1 MQRFDRSFVPVPEVF
16 QGPDF
21 APARRQLREFFL
33 ASPEKRAQ
41 TRLPDSFDN
50 FNETSI
56 LLGLQRLFHG
66 KCAFCES
73 AGQTEPYQFRPPS
86 NAAPS
91 KGQDSAHLYYAW
103 LRHAWE
109 NIYPICTACIPDQP
123 RFFPVKGKRAPLPD
137 KQQLLRYEQENLG
150 LWRDHPPKEKNL
162 LLDPCVDNDFARHFD
177 IDLSSGELVG
187 LSAEGLLTAQHFNL
201 NRSALCAQRGTALHR
216 YMRTLIER
224 TFEQLMKG
232 DSLTHPGYLA
242 IFDFSGMEF
251 GGIWYLLCC
260 RVVSALT
267 LSGEKPLPVSRLKIA
282 ESFMV
287 LARDKRFSQRLSR
300 LRAWY
305 TDASLKSVRYVS
317 ESFTG
322 ASERFPSLLSIQLN
336 HFKGIEQLSLNLP
349 VSEHSQGFTG
359 NAPPLQPALLI
370 LGENAAGKSSLL
382 EATALA
388 LCTDKARAEL
398 QLDVSALPLNPELM
412 GAASLPQAASASVT
426 LTFEQGVRRTL
437 TIADGVYLVEGPSQ
451 LPPVFAYGAFRQYQK
466 GVRRFSAAK
475 SIINLFQSDVLL
487 SNPEK
492 WLLSL
497 KEPDFK
503 MVVRAL
509 RDVLSIEGEFDVMV
523 RDQERQRCLIVTTT
537 AGCQT
542 RHETPLSLASSGY
555 RSILAMVCD
564 IMQGLMNRQ
573 VNPFFDTLATAQ
585 AIVLIDEVE
594 AHLHPRWKIQ
604 IMRALRSALPKVT
617 FIATTHDPLCLRG
630 MQAHEVI
637 VMHRV
642 ARDCDPQTQL
652 PVMVEQ
658 LVELPDVSQLTI
670 EQLLTSD
677 FFSLTSTDQPGT
689 ERELARFADI
699 LAAREQNDPLNE
711 AQLKAWARFE
721 RDISDALPVGSTEVQ
736 RLVQE
741 AVVEY
746 LKNRRQASSARL
758 GELRSASRQ
767 RILDIL
773 ESL

>member
-1 MQRFDRSFVPVPEVF
+1 M
-16 QGPDF
+16 
-21 APARRQLREFFL
+21 
-33 ASPEKRAQ
+33 
-41 TRLPDSFDN
+41 
-50 FNETSI
+50 
-56 LLGLQRLFHG
+56 
-66 KCAFCES
+66 
-73 AGQTEPYQFRPPS
+73 
-86 NAAPS
+86 
-91 KGQDSAHLYYAW
+91 
-103 LRHAWE
+103 
-109 NIYPICTACIPDQP
+109 
-123 RFFPVKGKRAPLPD
+123 
-137 KQQLLRYEQENLG
+137 
-150 LWRDHPPKEKNL
+150 
-162 LLDPCVDNDFARHFD
+162 
-177 IDLSSGELVG
+177 
-187 LSAEGLLTAQHFNL
+187 
-201 NRSALCAQRGTALHR
+201 
-216 YMRTLIER
+216 
-224 TFEQLMKG
+224 
-232 DSLTHPGYLA
+232 
-242 IFDFSGMEF
+242 
-251 GGIWYLLCC
+251 
-260 RVVSALT
+260 
-267 LSGEKPLPVSRLKIA
+267 
-282 ESFMV
+282 
-287 LARDKRFSQRLSR
+287 
-300 LRAWY
+300 
-305 TDASLKSVRYVS
+305 
-317 ESFTG
+317 
-322 ASERFPSLLSIQLN
+322 
-336 HFKGIEQLSLNLP
+336 
-349 VSEHSQGFTG
+349 
-359 NAPPLQPALLI
+359 
-370 LGENAAGKSSLL
+370 
-382 EATALA
+382 
-388 LCTDKARAEL
+388 
-398 QLDVSALPLNPELM
+398 
-412 GAASLPQAASASVT
+412 
-426 LTFEQGVRRTL
+426 
-437 TIADGVYLVEGPSQ
+437 
-451 LPPVFAYGAFRQYQK
+451 
-466 GVRRFSAAK
+466 
-475 SIINLFQSDVLL
+475 
-487 SNPEK
+487 
-492 WLLSL
+492 SL
-497 KEPDFK
+497 KEPDFQ

-523 RDQERQRCLIVTTT
+523 RDQARKRCLIVTTT
-537 AGCQT
+537 AGCQV

-699 LAAREQNDPLNE
+699 LAARDRNEPLTE
-711 AQLKAWARFE
+711 TQLKAWERFE

-746 LKNRRQASSARL
+746 LKNRRQASSAKL

>member
-1 MQRFDRSFVPVPEVF
+1 M
-16 QGPDF
+16 
-21 APARRQLREFFL
+21 
-33 ASPEKRAQ
+33 
-41 TRLPDSFDN
+41 
-50 FNETSI
+50 
-56 LLGLQRLFHG
+56 
-66 KCAFCES
+66 
-73 AGQTEPYQFRPPS
+73 
-86 NAAPS
+86 
-91 KGQDSAHLYYAW
+91 
-103 LRHAWE
+103 
-109 NIYPICTACIPDQP
+109 
-123 RFFPVKGKRAPLPD
+123 
-137 KQQLLRYEQENLG
+137 
-150 LWRDHPPKEKNL
+150 
-162 LLDPCVDNDFARHFD
+162 
-177 IDLSSGELVG
+177 
-187 LSAEGLLTAQHFNL
+187 
-201 NRSALCAQRGTALHR
+201 
-216 YMRTLIER
+216 
-224 TFEQLMKG
+224 
-232 DSLTHPGYLA
+232 
-242 IFDFSGMEF
+242 
-251 GGIWYLLCC
+251 
-260 RVVSALT
+260 
-267 LSGEKPLPVSRLKIA
+267 
-282 ESFMV
+282 
-287 LARDKRFSQRLSR
+287 
-300 LRAWY
+300 
-305 TDASLKSVRYVS
+305 
-317 ESFTG
+317 
-322 ASERFPSLLSIQLN
+322 
-336 HFKGIEQLSLNLP
+336 
-349 VSEHSQGFTG
+349 
-359 NAPPLQPALLI
+359 
-370 LGENAAGKSSLL
+370 
-382 EATALA
+382 
-388 LCTDKARAEL
+388 
-398 QLDVSALPLNPELM
+398 
-412 GAASLPQAASASVT
+412 
-426 LTFEQGVRRTL
+426 
-437 TIADGVYLVEGPSQ
+437 
-451 LPPVFAYGAFRQYQK
+451 
-466 GVRRFSAAK
+466 
-475 SIINLFQSDVLL
+475 
-487 SNPEK
+487 
-492 WLLSL
+492 SL

-523 RDQERQRCLIVTTT
+523 RDQERKRCLIVTTT
-537 AGCQT
+537 AGCQA

-564 IMQGLMNRQ
+564 IMQGLMNRD

-699 LAAREQNDPLNE
+699 LAAREQNEPLNE